1 MSEHDDPAYP
11 GGSGTGRFGGAD
23 RDPSASRPT
32 GALRGVGVVVVA
44 VVIGALLMPSA
55 TRGPLNVTTAAQTT
69 QTTTSSSATTTTV
82 AHGAGTSTTQATI
95 VAGASLI
102 HVLVANGTTITNLAG
117 GTSTYLRSRG
127 FTTLPALD
135 ATTKV
140 TGTLLYAGSGERS
153 AATTVANALGLSSAD
168 IQPVSAVP
176 PVASS
181 AGATVVVIAGPD
193 LARLAPGATTSSTGT
208 PTG

>member
-1 MSEHDDPAYP
+1 MSDYDDPAYP

-23 RDPSASRPT
+23 RDPSAPRPT
-32 GALRGVGVVVVA
+32 GVLRGVGVVVVA

-69 QTTTSSSATTTTV
+69 QTTTTV
-82 AHGAGTSTTQATI
+82 GRAAGTSTTQATI

-140 TGTLLYAGSGERS
+140 TGTLVYAGSGEHS

-168 IQPVSAVP
+168 IQPASAVP
-176 PVASS
+176 PVAS
-181 AGATVVVIAGPD
+181 ATGATVVVIAGPD